1 VTVRKPP
8 ENPPPALSL
17 RHARLWED
25 TITATVDPAISSE
38 EDAEALA
45 ELGYSQ
51 ELHRGIGAY
60 AAFASGFSFVS
71 ILTTVFALFALG
83 FGLGGP
89 AFFFTWPIV
98 FVCQFCVCLVFAELS
113 GKFPV
118 AGAIYQWSR
127 RLAGNAVG
135 WFAGWFMLIGYIV
148 SVSALAIAMQS
159 VLPSIWSGFQLV
171 GDDPSLTSVSGATN
185 GIILGSI
192 TIALCTVIS
201 AIGVAFMGKI
211 TVTGVTIEI
220 IGVIVIVV
228 AMFIKAERSPAAAV
242 VDTGG
247 HGSGL
252 GYLPAFL
259 ASMLMAAYVMYG
271 FDSAAEL
278 SEETRDPR
286 KTAPKAII
294 TALLVSFVGGGLM
307 ILAALMAAPSLGDPA
322 LSSQGIA
329 WVITSQLNT
338 WLGKTLLIIVAVAIF
353 SATLAIQASASRVM
367 FSMARDNRLPFSSL
381 LAKVNKRT
389 GTPVIT
395 GSTVSALAILVL
407 LVNLGQAGV
416 FAAITSVSVVI
427 VYAAYLMVTLPAL
440 LQRLRG
446 HSLSYGPPILDLGKW
461 GIPVNLTAVVM
472 GALLCVNIA
481 WPRQEVYDPG
491 GNSWY
496 LQYFAVIFV
505 AVTLIVGY
513 LAFRVVRD
521 REGAPDPADALVG
534 AKK

>member
-1 VTVRKPP
+1 M
-8 ENPPPALSL
+8 
-17 RHARLWED
+17 
-25 TITATVDPAISSE
+25 TATFDPAISSE
-38 EDAEALA
+38 EDAETLA
-45 ELGYSQ
+45 ELGYTQ
-51 ELHRGIGAY
+51 ELHRGIGGY

-159 VLPSIWSGFQLV
+159 VLPSIWSGFQMI

-201 AIGVAFMGKI
+201 AAGVAFMGRI

-220 IGVIVIVV
+220 IGVILIIG
-228 AMFIKAERSPAAAV
+228 AMFIKAERNPAAAV
-242 VDTGG
+242 LSTGG

-252 GYLPAFL
+252 GYFPAFL

-286 KTAPKAII
+286 RTAPKAIVN
-294 TALLVSFVGGGLM
+294 ALLVSFVGGGLM
-307 ILAALMAAPSLGDPA
+307 ILAALMAAPSLDDPL
-322 LSSQGIA
+322 LSTEGIA
-329 WVITSQLNT
+329 WVLTSQLNT
-338 WLGKTLLIIVAVAIF
+338 WLGKTLLIIVAIAIF

-367 FSMARDNRLPFSSL
+367 FSMARDNRLPFGKFLS
-381 LAKVNKRT
+381 KVNKRT

-395 GSTVSALAILVL
+395 GITVSALAILVL
-407 LVNLGQAGV
+407 MVNFGQAGV

-427 VYAAYLMVTLPAL
+427 VYLAYLMVTVPAL
-440 LQRLRG
+440 IHRLRG
-446 HSLSYGPPILDLGKW
+446 TSLSYGPPVMALGKW

-472 GALLCVNIA
+472 GAALCINIG
-481 WPRQEVYDPG
+481 WPRQEVYDPAG
-491 GNSWY
+491 TSWF
-496 LQYFAVIFV
+496 LHYFALIFV
-505 AVTLIVGY
+505 AVTLVAGY
-513 LAFRVVRD
+513 FAYRAVKDRD
-521 REGAPDPADALVG
+521 GAPDPVDALV
-534 AKK
+534 K

>member
-1 VTVRKPP
+1 M
-8 ENPPPALSL
+8 
-17 RHARLWED
+17 
-25 TITATVDPAISSE
+25 TATADPVDPAISSAK
-38 EDAEALA
+38 DADSLA
-45 ELGYSQ
+45 ELGYTQ

-159 VLPSIWSGFQLV
+159 VLPSIWTGFQLV

-185 GIILGSI
+185 GIILGTI
-192 TIALCTVIS
+192 TIVLCTVIS
-201 AIGVAFMGKI
+201 SVSVSFMGKI

-220 IGVIVIVV
+220 IGVVLIVV
-228 AMFIKAERSPAAAV
+228 AMFFTAERNPAQAV
-242 VDTGG
+242 LSTGG

-252 GYLPAFL
+252 GYAPAFL

-286 KTAPKAII
+286 KTAPKAIVN
-294 TALLVSFVGGGLM
+294 ALLVSFVGGGLM
-307 ILAALMAAPSLGDPA
+307 ILAALMAAPSLDDPM
-322 LSSQGIA
+322 LSTEGIA

-338 WLGKTLLIIVAVAIF
+338 GLGKALLITVAVAIF

-367 FSMARDNRLPFSSL
+367 FSMARDNRLPLGKFLS
-381 LAKVNKRT
+381 KVNKRT
-389 GTPVIT
+389 GTPLIT
-395 GSTVSALAILVL
+395 GTTVSVLAILVL

-427 VYAAYLMVTLPAL
+427 VYLAYLMVTVPAL
-440 LQRLRG
+440 VHRLRG
-446 HSLSYGPPILDLGKW
+446 TSLSYGPPMMDLGKW

-472 GALLCVNIA
+472 GAALCINIA
-481 WPRQEVYDPG
+481 WPRQEVYDPDG
-491 GNSWY
+491 SSLV
-496 LQYFAVIFV
+496 LQYFAAIFV
-505 AVTLIVGY
+505 VLTLIAGFFAY
-513 LAFRVVRD
+513 RVVKD
-521 REGAPDPADALVG
+521 REGAPEPVDALVRG
-534 AKK
+534 KK

>member
-1 VTVRKPP
+1 M
-8 ENPPPALSL
+8 
-17 RHARLWED
+17 
-25 TITATVDPAISSE
+25 TATVDPAISSA
-38 EDAEALA
+38 EDAESLT
-45 ELGYSQ
+45 ELGYTQ
-51 ELHRGIGAY
+51 ELHRGIGGY

-98 FVCQFCVCLVFAELS
+98 FLCQFCVCLVFAELS

-127 RLAGNAVG
+127 RLAGNGVG

-185 GIILGSI
+185 GIILGTI
-192 TIALCTVIS
+192 TIIVCTIIS
-201 AIGVAFMGKI
+201 AVGVAFMGKI
-211 TVTGVTIEI
+211 TVAGVTIEI
-220 IGVIVIVV
+220 IGVVLIVG
-228 AMFIKAERSPAAAV
+228 AMFVKAERDPVTAV
-242 VDTGG
+242 LDTGG

-252 GYLPAFL
+252 GYVPAFL

-307 ILAALMAAPSLGDPA
+307 ILGALMAAPALDDPL
-322 LSSQGIA
+322 LSTEGIA

-338 WLGKTLLIIVAVAIF
+338 LLGKTLLIIVAVAIF

-367 FSMARDNRLPFSSL
+367 FSMARDNRLPFGSL
-381 LAKVNKRT
+381 LARVNKRT

-395 GSTVSALAILVL
+395 GVTVSALAILVL

-427 VYAAYLMVTLPAL
+427 VYLAYLMVTVPAL
-440 LQRLRG
+440 LHRFRG
-446 HSLSYGPPILDLGKW
+446 TSLSYGPPVLDLGKW
-461 GIPVNLTAVVM
+461 GLPVNLTAVVM
-472 GALLCVNIA
+472 GTALCINIA
-481 WPRQEVYDPG
+481 WPRAEVYDPEG
-491 GNSWY
+491 TSWF
-496 LQYFAVIFV
+496 LHYFAVIFV
-505 AVTLIVGY
+505 ALSLIVGV
-513 LAFRVVRD
+513 LAFRVVKD
-521 REGAPDPADALVG
+521 REGAPDPVDALVG
-534 AKK
+534 KKS

>member
-1 VTVRKPP
+1 M
-8 ENPPPALSL
+8 
-17 RHARLWED
+17 
-25 TITATVDPAISSE
+25 TATFDPATSSR
-38 EDAEALA
+38 EDADALA

-98 FVCQFCVCLVFAELS
+98 FICQFCVCLVFAELS

-171 GDDPSLTSVSGATN
+171 GGDPALTSVSGATN
-185 GIILGSI
+185 GIVLGST
-192 TIALCTVIS
+192 TIVLCTIIS
-201 AIGVAFMGKI
+201 SVGVSFMGKI

-220 IGVIVIVV
+220 LGVILIVV
-228 AMFIKAERSPAAAV
+228 AMFIKAERSPAAV
-242 VDTGG
+242 LDSGG
-247 HGSGL
+247 HGHGL

-307 ILAALMAAPSLGDPA
+307 ILAALLAAPSLNDPL
-322 LSSQGIA
+322 LSTEGIA
-329 WVITSQLNT
+329 WVLTSQLNT

-367 FSMARDNRLPFSSL
+367 FSMARDNRLPFGSL
-381 LAKVNKRT
+381 LARVNKRT

-395 GSTVSALAILVL
+395 GTTVSVLAILVL

-427 VYAAYLMVTLPAL
+427 VYLAYLMVTVPAL
-440 LQRLRG
+440 IHRLRG
-446 HSLSYGPPILDLGKW
+446 RSLSYGRPILDLGRW

-472 GALLCVNIA
+472 GALLCINIA
-481 WPRQEVYDPG
+481 WPRTEVYDPDG
-491 GNSWY
+491 TSRF
-496 LQYFAVIFV
+496 LQYFAVLFV
-505 AVTLIVGY
+505 AVTLVAGY
-513 LAFRVVRD
+513 FAYRVVKD
-521 REGAPDPADALVG
+521 RAGAPQPADTLAESQPNGSAAL
-534 AKK
+534 AT